1 MNQQTSPQKAP
12 NAPHH
17 ILISVGSNID
27 KELNTKLG
35 LQALYE
41 QFGDLSLST
50 IYESES
56 VGFSGNNFINLVVSA
71 HTKMSIAQVCATLKE
86 LEDLQG
92 RTRDKKFGNRTLD
105 LDLLT
110 FDDTICENP
119 VTLPRA
125 EILYNAFVLKPMA
138 DLVPNQHHPVVHKTY
153 AQLWEHFVSTSEN
166 NTQQLWPTDLPWSA
180 STK

>member
-1 MNQQTSPQKAP
+1 MHVTDVCERIVVLEKGEVVKDLETS
-12 NAPHH
+12 
-17 ILISVGSNID
+17 
-27 KELNTKLG
+27 E
-35 LQALYE
+35 
-41 QFGDLSLST
+41 
-50 IYESES
+50 
-56 VGFSGNNFINLVVSA
+56 
-71 HTKMSIAQVCATLKE
+71 ATLKE